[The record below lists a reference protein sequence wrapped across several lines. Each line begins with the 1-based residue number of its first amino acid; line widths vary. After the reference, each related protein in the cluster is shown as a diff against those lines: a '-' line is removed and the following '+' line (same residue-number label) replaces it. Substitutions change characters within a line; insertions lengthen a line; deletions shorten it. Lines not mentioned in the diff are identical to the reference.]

1 MKLCSVALV
10 LTLSFLALSG
20 CARPRPC
27 PPGYHLGPAGLA
39 CRIN

>member
-1 MKLCSVALV
+1 MRLCS
-10 LTLSFLALSG
+10 LALALTFSVLALGG